1 MIIRS
6 TDKFKI
12 AEVDVIVEGE
22 NIVRKS
28 IKQYIVLLKYVL
40 YGILQKLNEVFIGES
55 DHQGQMLLKG

>member
-12 AEVDVIVEGE
+12 AEVDVIVEGG

-28 IKQYIVLLKYVL
+28 IK
-40 YGILQKLNEVFIGES
+40 
-55 DHQGQMLLKG
+55 